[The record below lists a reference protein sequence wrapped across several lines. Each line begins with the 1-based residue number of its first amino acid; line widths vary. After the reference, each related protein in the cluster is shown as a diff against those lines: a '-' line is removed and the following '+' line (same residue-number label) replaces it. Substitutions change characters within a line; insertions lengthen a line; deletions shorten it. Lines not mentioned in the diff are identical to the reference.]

1 MAIDDILAAYLETG
15 SVDEAALAS
24 LPDAERDEVHAALGR
39 LDQVRTVLADA
50 DAWVEPDAGLEDR
63 VVLHVTGSADP
74 VVAVASLASGAPPSE
89 SVPPAMS
96 LADARLR
103 RSRLITIGASLI
115 AAAAIIVAV
124 VGFSTRTTEGPSGTR
139 GPSGAEFA
147 MAGTGLLPGA
157 SGTVHLLETN
167 SGVRV
172 YLDATGLPRRDNGQ
186 FYEAWA
192 KTAHGLVALGTF
204 HTGTD
209 VVLWSGV
216 SISEID
222 AITVTLEV
230 DDDNQASSG
239 QRVLLAQLR

>member
-1 MAIDDILAAYLETG
+1 MCI
-15 SVDEAALAS
+15 
-24 LPDAERDEVHAALGR
+24 RDR
-39 LDQVRTVLADA
+39 VRAVLADG
-50 DAWVEPDAGLEDR
+50 DAWVEPDDGLEDR
-63 VVLHVTGSADP
+63 VVRHVVSSADP
-74 VVAVASLASGAPPSE
+74 QAAAPSFASEPAAPDVPAVASLAE
-89 SVPPAMS
+89 
-96 LADARLR
+96 ARLR
-103 RSRLITIGASLI
+103 RSRLVTIGASII
-115 AAAAIIVAV
+115 AAAAIIAAV
-124 VGFSTRTTEGPSGTR
+124 FAFSTRTTTAPRGPSGT
-139 GPSGAEFA
+139 EFA
-147 MAGTGLLPGA
+147 MAGTGLLPDA
-157 SGTVHLLETN
+157 SGKVHLSETN

-222 AITVTLEV
+222 AITVTLED

-239 QRVLLAQLR
+239 RRVLIATLR